1 MQHFHFADN
10 DFHACVILLYELL
23 NGLCQVYSSGNFCF
37 HCNLIEVLFI
47 FSSGHILVFIRLS
60 CTVVKALLF

>member
-47 FSSGHILVFIRLS
+47 FSSGHILVFIRFCHVQL
-60 CTVVKALLF
+60 